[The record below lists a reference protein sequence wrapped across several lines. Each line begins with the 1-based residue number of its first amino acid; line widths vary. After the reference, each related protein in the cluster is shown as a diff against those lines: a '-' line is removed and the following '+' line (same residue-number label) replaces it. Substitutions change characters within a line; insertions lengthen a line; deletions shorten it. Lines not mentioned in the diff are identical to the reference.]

1 MVRELFSLEQ
11 AIRITNQTAELD
23 AEIWPCSDHTLVQK
37 RDTVKLDNTV
47 EVETPEH
54 VRFSFHVAGPT
65 RRALAYV
72 VDWLVRLLAFAA
84 MQIAMLLVTG
94 THLRVGRAISSS
106 TTLLFLFLIEWGYFV
121 FFEGIWNGTTP
132 GKRLVRLRVV
142 KAGGYPLSFADAVL
156 RNLLRAA
163 DFLPVGYLLGVLVM
177 AWDSRFA
184 RLGDRAAGTMVVI
197 EDPVRVAPSITLD
210 PPPTAAE
217 LESLPQRV
225 VLSLAEREALELLLR
240 RRDLSPAR
248 RTELAETAAS
258 AFATRVAVK
267 PGDAF
272 RFLALLY
279 FVAAGKSPAKTQ
291 TGASR

>member
-1 MVRELFSLEQ
+1 MSLTPAWHRVPIDRLADER
-11 AIRITNQTAELD
+11 AI
-23 AEIWPCSDHTLVQK
+23 
-37 RDTVKLDNTV
+37 VKLDNTV

-65 RRALAYV
+65 RRALAYL
-72 VDWLVRLLAFAA
+72 VDWLVRVLAFVAV
-84 MQIAMLLVTG
+84 QIVMLLVTG
-94 THLRVGRAISSS
+94 THLRLGRAISNS
-106 TTLLFLFLIEWGYFV
+106 TMLLFLFLVEWGYFV
-121 FFEGIWNGTTP
+121 FFEAIWNGTTP

-163 DFLPVGYLLGVLVM
+163 DFLPAGYVLGVLVM
-177 AWDSRFA
+177 AWDGRFA

-210 PPPTAAE
+210 PPASIAE
-217 LESLPQRV
+217 LASFPPRV
-225 VLSLAEREALELLLR
+225 ILSLAEREAIELLLR

-248 RTELAETAAS
+248 RSELAETAA
-258 AFATRVAVK
+258 ATFASRAVMK
-267 PGDAF
+267 SGDPV

-279 FVAAGKSPAKTQ
+279 FVAVGNRAGKIQAGVS
-291 TGASR
+291 G

>member
-1 MVRELFSLEQ
+1 
-11 AIRITNQTAELD
+11 
-23 AEIWPCSDHTLVQK
+23 
-37 RDTVKLDNTV
+37 
-47 EVETPEH
+47 

-84 MQIAMLLVTG
+84 VQIVMLLATG
-94 THLRVGRAISSS
+94 THLPVGRAISSS

-121 FFEGIWNGTTP
+121 FFEAIWNGTTP

-142 KAGGYPLSFADAVL
+142 KVGGYPLSFADAVL

-177 AWDSRFA
+177 GWDSRFA

-197 EDPVRVAPSITLD
+197 EDPVRVAPAITLE
-210 PPPTAAE
+210 PAPTAAE
-217 LESLPQRV
+217 LAGFPQRV

-240 RRDLSPAR
+240 RRDLSLAR
-248 RTELAETAAS
+248 RTELAETAAPI
-258 AFATRVAVK
+258 FATRVAVNS
-267 PGDAF
+267 GDAF

-279 FVAAGKSPAKTQ
+279 FAAVGKNPGKDQ
-291 TGASR
+291 TGVSR